1 MAGAIQSLHPT
12 ATANEEPMNI
22 ETVTIPSP
30 AKVAARRQGN
40 SIEYAPAA
48 TEKELAQY
56 RLELELDRQARN
68 RGVCPKPMRAP
79 AGA

>member
-1 MAGAIQSLHPT
+1 MPPT
-12 ATANEEPMNI
+12 KIAP
-22 ETVTIPSP
+22 
-30 AKVAARRQGN
+30 RCQDN

>member
-1 MAGAIQSLHPT
+1 
-12 ATANEEPMNI
+12 MNI

-30 AKVAARRQGN
+30 AKIAPRGQDN

-56 RLELELDRQARN
+56 RMVLELDRQARN
-68 RGVCPKPMRAP
+68 RNARPKPMRAP